1 MFLFR
6 LLFSL
11 FSTTICVSSKCNLGL
26 VARVNEIKY
35 ALRILLVIAAVAKV
49 SCKHELW
56 LVARVNKSGG
66 WGATAFFWTIL
77 DKIA

>member
-1 MFLFR
+1 MR
-6 LLFSL
+6 
-11 FSTTICVSSKCNLGL
+11 N
-26 VARVNEIKY
+26 RVVIYMGCRKNEIKY

-66 WGATAFFWTIL
+66 WGATAF
-77 DKIA
+77 